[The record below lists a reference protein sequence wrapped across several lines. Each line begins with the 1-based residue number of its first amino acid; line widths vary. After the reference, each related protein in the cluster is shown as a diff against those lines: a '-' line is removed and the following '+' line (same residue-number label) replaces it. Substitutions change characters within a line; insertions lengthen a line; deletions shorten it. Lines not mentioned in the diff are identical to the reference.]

1 MINFFRL
8 VLAGL
13 VLAMAGLISAVVTM
27 RFAIHGA
34 EVKVPDLQG
43 LTVAE
48 AVHRTANL
56 GLNLGIDNKYY
67 SVDVPAGR
75 VLAQSPLPGA
85 IVRREWRMR
94 VTESLGPQRV
104 AIPKVVGQQERVAAI
119 EVRRVGLELEETAQM
134 PYSGAQPGT
143 VIAQNP
149 QQGAAGVE
157 RPSVSLLVSTPAPA
171 PAHGAGYAAV
181 DWHAAGGGGSVGC
194 ARGVEGRASA
204 EQLLGRAASGCRGRG
219 HGSSG
224 YGGSRRHGDEPE
236 SPRRPSR
243 RTGHD
248 GYAESGPVKGR
259 WPQDSGRKASKGR
272 PEGSPGRSPGC
283 V

>member
-8 VLAGL
+8 VVAGL
-13 VLAMAGLISAVVTM
+13 ALAMAGLVSAVVTM

-34 EVKVPDLQG
+34 EVRVPDLQG
-43 LTVAE
+43 LTVSE
-48 AVHRTANL
+48 AVHRTANM

-119 EVRRVGLELEETAQM
+119 EVRRLGLDLEEAALM
-134 PYSGAQPGT
+134 PYSGVPPGT

-157 RPSVSLLVSTPAPA
+157 RPSVSLLVSAPA
-171 PAHGAGYAAV
+171 PTQAPALVMPQLIGVPLATAAALVAHAGLKV
-181 DWHAAGGGGSVGC
+181 
-194 ARGVEGRASA
+194 
-204 EQLLGRAASGCRGRG
+204 
-219 HGSSG
+219 
-224 YGGSRRHGDEPE
+224 
-236 SPRRPSR
+236 
-243 RTGHD
+243 
-248 GYAESGPVKGR
+248 GPVQNSYSEE
-259 WPQDSGRKASKGR
+259 P
-272 PEGSPGRSPGC
+272 SPPAGDAGMAPADTVDPAGTVLSQSPIAGHR
-283 V
+283 VEPGTIVSFRVAQ

>member
-1 MINFFRL
+1 MH
-8 VLAGL
+8 
-13 VLAMAGLISAVVTM
+13 
-27 RFAIHGA
+27 FAIHGA

-48 AVHRTANL
+48 AVHRTANM

-67 SVDVPAGR
+67 SVEVPAGR

-104 AIPKVVGQQERVAAI
+104 AIPAVVGQQERVAAI

-134 PYSGAQPGT
+134 PWTGAAPGT

-157 RPSVSLLVSTPAPA
+157 RPSVSLLVSAAAPPTPQAMVMPQLVGMPLAAATALAVHGGLKVGPVQNSYSDTGASPDAADTGMAPA
-171 PAHGAGYAAV
+171 DTADPAGTVVGQTPLAG
-181 DWHAAGGGGSVGC
+181 H
-194 ARGVEGRASA
+194 RVE
-204 EQLLGRAASGCRGRG
+204 
-219 HGSSG
+219 
-224 YGGSRRHGDEPE
+224 
-236 SPRRPSR
+236 
-243 RTGHD
+243 
-248 GYAESGPVKGR
+248 
-259 WPQDSGRKASKGR
+259 
-272 PEGSPGRSPGC
+272 PGMIVTFRISQ
-283 V
+283 

>member
-8 VLAGL
+8 VLAFL
-13 VLAMAGLISAVVTM
+13 AIAMAGLVSAVVTM
-27 RFAIHGA
+27 RLAIHGA

-43 LTVAE
+43 LTVSE
-48 AVHRTANL
+48 AVHKTANL

-75 VLAQSPLPGA
+75 VLAQSPLAGA

-157 RPSVSLLVSTPAPA
+157 RPSLSLLVSTPAPNPGSALVMPQLTGMPLAAATALVVHAGLKVGPVQNMYSDAAVPADADGGMA
-171 PAHGAGYAAV
+171 PADTVDPAGTV
-181 DWHAAGGGGSVGC
+181 LSQTPVAGHK
-194 ARGVEGRASA
+194 VE
-204 EQLLGRAASGCRGRG
+204 
-219 HGSSG
+219 
-224 YGGSRRHGDEPE
+224 
-236 SPRRPSR
+236 
-243 RTGHD
+243 
-248 GYAESGPVKGR
+248 
-259 WPQDSGRKASKGR
+259 
-272 PEGSPGRSPGC
+272 PGMTVTFR
-283 V
+283 VAQ

>member
-8 VLAGL
+8 VLAFL
-13 VLAMAGLISAVVTM
+13 VIAMAGLVSAVVTM

-34 EVKVPDLQG
+34 EVRVPDLQG
-43 LTVAE
+43 LTVSE
-48 AVHRTANL
+48 AVHKTANL

-67 SVDVPAGR
+67 SADVPAGR

-134 PYSGAQPGT
+134 PYSGAAPGT

-149 QQGAAGVE
+149 EQGAGGVD
-157 RPSVSLLVSTPAPA
+157 RPSVSLLVSTAAPNPAPA
-171 PAHGAGYAAV
+171 MVMPQLTGMPLAAATAAV
-181 DWHAAGGGGSVGC
+181 MHAGLKV
-194 ARGVEGRASA
+194 
-204 EQLLGRAASGCRGRG
+204 
-219 HGSSG
+219 
-224 YGGSRRHGDEPE
+224 
-236 SPRRPSR
+236 
-243 RTGHD
+243 
-248 GYAESGPVKGR
+248 GPVQNTYSAAAPAADAGVADGGMA
-259 WPQDSGRKASKGR
+259 PADTVDPAGTVLSQ
-272 PEGSPGRSPGC
+272 SPAPGHK
-283 V
+283 VEPGMTVTFRVAQ

>member
-13 VLAMAGLISAVVTM
+13 ALAMAGLIAAVVTM
-27 RFAIHGA
+27 RLAIHGA

-43 LTVAE
+43 LTVTD
-48 AVHRTANL
+48 AVHKTANM
-56 GLNLGIDNKYY
+56 GLNLGIDNRYY

-149 QQGAAGVE
+149 QQGAGGVE
-157 RPSVSLLVSTPAPA
+157 RPSVSLLVSTPAPVAATAMVMPQLTGMPLAAAEALVVHAGLKLGPVQNSYSDAPPAAGEDAGMA
-171 PAHGAGYAAV
+171 PADTVDPAGTVLSQTPIAGY
-181 DWHAAGGGGSVGC
+181 
-194 ARGVEGRASA
+194 RVE
-204 EQLLGRAASGCRGRG
+204 
-219 HGSSG
+219 
-224 YGGSRRHGDEPE
+224 
-236 SPRRPSR
+236 
-243 RTGHD
+243 
-248 GYAESGPVKGR
+248 
-259 WPQDSGRKASKGR
+259 
-272 PEGSPGRSPGC
+272 PGMTITFR
-283 V
+283 VAQ

>member
-8 VLAGL
+8 ALAFL
-13 VLAMAGLISAVVTM
+13 AIAMAGLVSAVVTM

-43 LTVAE
+43 LTVSE
-48 AVHRTANL
+48 AVHKTANL

-119 EVRRVGLELEETAQM
+119 EVRRVGLDLEESAQM
-134 PYSGAQPGT
+134 PYSGAPPGT

-157 RPSVSLLVSTPAPA
+157 RPSVSLLVSTPAPNPA
-171 PAHGAGYAAV
+171 PALVMPQLTGMPLAAATALVVHAGLK
-181 DWHAAGGGGSVGC
+181 VGP
-194 ARGVEGRASA
+194 VQNTYSE
-204 EQLLGRAASGCRGRG
+204 AASPAAADGGMAPADTVDPAGTVLSQTPVPG
-219 HGSSG
+219 HKV
-224 YGGSRRHGDEPE
+224 EPGMTVTF
-236 SPRRPSR
+236 RV
-243 RTGHD
+243 
-248 GYAESGPVKGR
+248 A
-259 WPQDSGRKASKGR
+259 Q
-272 PEGSPGRSPGC
+272 
-283 V
+283 

>member
-8 VLAGL
+8 VLAFL
-13 VLAMAGLISAVVTM
+13 AIAMAGLVSAVVTM

-43 LTVAE
+43 LTVSE
-48 AVHRTANL
+48 AVHKTANL

-119 EVRRVGLELEETAQM
+119 EVRRVGLELEESAQM
-134 PYSGAQPGT
+134 PYSGAPPGT

-157 RPSVSLLVSTPAPA
+157 RPSVSLLVSTPAPNPA
-171 PAHGAGYAAV
+171 PALVMPQLTGMPLAAATALVVHAGLKV
-181 DWHAAGGGGSVGC
+181 
-194 ARGVEGRASA
+194 
-204 EQLLGRAASGCRGRG
+204 
-219 HGSSG
+219 
-224 YGGSRRHGDEPE
+224 
-236 SPRRPSR
+236 
-243 RTGHD
+243 
-248 GYAESGPVKGR
+248 GPVQNTYSVAAAPADADGGMA
-259 WPQDSGRKASKGR
+259 PADTVDPSGTVLSQTPA
-272 PEGSPGRSPGC
+272 PGHRVEPGMT
-283 V
+283 VTFRVSQ

>member
-8 VLAGL
+8 VLAGM
-13 VLAMAGLISAVVTM
+13 VLAMAGLVSAVTTM
-27 RFAIHGA
+27 HFAIHGA

-75 VLAQSPLPGA
+75 VLAQSPVPGA

-119 EVRRVGLELEETAQM
+119 EVRRLGLDLEETAQM
-134 PYSGAQPGT
+134 PYSGVPPGT

-157 RPSVSLLVSTPAPA
+157 RPSVSLLVSSPVVTPPPAFVMPQLVGMPLAAATGFAVHAGLKVGPVENSYSSEPAPSDAGPGVGEMA
-171 PAHGAGYAAV
+171 PADTVDPAGTV
-181 DWHAAGGGGSVGC
+181 LSQSPLSGH
-194 ARGVEGRASA
+194 RVE
-204 EQLLGRAASGCRGRG
+204 
-219 HGSSG
+219 
-224 YGGSRRHGDEPE
+224 
-236 SPRRPSR
+236 
-243 RTGHD
+243 
-248 GYAESGPVKGR
+248 
-259 WPQDSGRKASKGR
+259 
-272 PEGSPGRSPGC
+272 PGMTITLR
-283 V
+283 VAQ

>member
-1 MINFFRL
+1 MINIFRL
-8 VLAGL
+8 IVAGL
-13 VLAMAGLISAVVTM
+13 ALAMAALVSAVVTM
-27 RFAIHGA
+27 RLAIHGA
-34 EVKVPDLQG
+34 EVRVPDLQG
-43 LTVAE
+43 LTVSE
-48 AVHRTANL
+48 AVHRTANM

-149 QQGAAGVE
+149 QQGAGGVD
-157 RPSVSLLVSTPAPA
+157 RPSVSLLVSTPAPNPA
-171 PAHGAGYAAV
+171 PALVMPQLTGMPLAAAAAAV
-181 DWHAAGGGGSVGC
+181 VHGGLKVGPVQSSYSSTPAPAAD
-194 ARGVEGRASA
+194 
-204 EQLLGRAASGCRGRG
+204 
-219 HGSSG
+219 SSG
-224 YGGSRRHGDEPE
+224 SEMAPADTVDPAGTVLSQSPVAGHKVEPGMTVTFRV
-236 SPRRPSR
+236 S
-243 RTGHD
+243 
-248 GYAESGPVKGR
+248 
-259 WPQDSGRKASKGR
+259 Q
-272 PEGSPGRSPGC
+272 
-283 V
+283 

>member
-13 VLAMAGLISAVVTM
+13 ALAMAGLVSAVITM
-27 RFAIHGA
+27 RLAIHGA

-43 LTVAE
+43 LTVSE
-48 AVHRTANL
+48 AVHKTANA

-119 EVRRVGLELEETAQM
+119 EVRRLGLDLEETAQM
-134 PYSGAQPGT
+134 PYSGAAPGT

-149 QQGAAGVE
+149 QPGAGGVE
-157 RPSVSLLVSTPAPA
+157 RPSVSLLVSSPAPA
-171 PAHGAGYAAV
+171 TSPAMVMPQMIGLPLLTASAMIAHAGLKVGPVENSYSSALPTSDAV
-181 DWHAAGGGGSVGC
+181 GSDMAPADTVDPAGTVLSQSPAAGHRV
-194 ARGVEGRASA
+194 
-204 EQLLGRAASGCRGRG
+204 Q
-219 HGSSG
+219 
-224 YGGSRRHGDEPE
+224 
-236 SPRRPSR
+236 
-243 RTGHD
+243 
-248 GYAESGPVKGR
+248 
-259 WPQDSGRKASKGR
+259 
-272 PEGSPGRSPGC
+272 PGMTVTLR
-283 V
+283 VAQ

>member
-8 VLAGL
+8 ALAFL
-13 VLAMAGLISAVVTM
+13 AIAMAGLVSAVVTM

-43 LTVAE
+43 LTVSE
-48 AVHRTANL
+48 AVHKTANL

-67 SVDVPAGR
+67 SADVPAGR

-149 QQGAAGVE
+149 QQGAGGVE
-157 RPSVSLLVSTPAPA
+157 RPSVSLLVSTPAPNLA
-171 PAHGAGYAAV
+171 PALVMPQLTGMPLAAATALVVHAGLKV
-181 DWHAAGGGGSVGC
+181 
-194 ARGVEGRASA
+194 
-204 EQLLGRAASGCRGRG
+204 
-219 HGSSG
+219 
-224 YGGSRRHGDEPE
+224 
-236 SPRRPSR
+236 
-243 RTGHD
+243 
-248 GYAESGPVKGR
+248 GPVQNTYSAAAPPADADGGMAPADTVDPAGTVLSQTPVAGHKV
-259 WPQDSGRKASKGR
+259 
-272 PEGSPGRSPGC
+272 EPGMTVTFR
-283 V
+283 VAQ

>member
-1 MINFFRL
+1 MIHFFRL
-8 VLAGL
+8 VLAFL
-13 VLAMAGLISAVVTM
+13 AIAMAGLVSAVVTM

-43 LTVAE
+43 LTVSE
-48 AVHRTANL
+48 AVHRTANM

-157 RPSVSLLVSTPAPA
+157 RPSVSLLVSTPLPTPA
-171 PAHGAGYAAV
+171 PALVMPQLTGMPLAAAAALVGHAG
-181 DWHAAGGGGSVGC
+181 
-194 ARGVEGRASA
+194 
-204 EQLLGRAASGCRGRG
+204 LKL
-219 HGSSG
+219 
-224 YGGSRRHGDEPE
+224 
-236 SPRRPSR
+236 
-243 RTGHD
+243 
-248 GYAESGPVKGR
+248 GPVQNTYSDAPPPATADAGMAPADTVDPAGTVLSQTPLAGHKVVQGMTVTLR
-259 WPQDSGRKASKGR
+259 VAQ
-272 PEGSPGRSPGC
+272 
-283 V
+283 

>member
-8 VLAGL
+8 MVAGL
-13 VLAMAGLISAVVTM
+13 ALAMAGLVSAVVTM
-27 RFAIHGA
+27 RLAIHGA

-43 LTVAE
+43 LTVSE
-48 AVHRTANL
+48 AVHRTANV

-149 QQGAAGVE
+149 QQGAGGVD
-157 RPSVSLLVSTPAPA
+157 RPSVSLLVSTKAPNPAPALVMPQLTGMPLAAATALVVHGGLKVGPVQSTYSSAPA
-171 PAHGAGYAAV
+171 PAAA
-181 DWHAAGGGGSVGC
+181 DAAGSEMAPADTVDPAGTVLSQTPLAGH
-194 ARGVEGRASA
+194 RVE
-204 EQLLGRAASGCRGRG
+204 
-219 HGSSG
+219 
-224 YGGSRRHGDEPE
+224 
-236 SPRRPSR
+236 
-243 RTGHD
+243 
-248 GYAESGPVKGR
+248 
-259 WPQDSGRKASKGR
+259 
-272 PEGSPGRSPGC
+272 PGAIVTFR
-283 V
+283 VAQ

>member
-8 VLAGL
+8 VLAFL
-13 VLAMAGLISAVVTM
+13 AIAMAGLVSAVVTM
-27 RFAIHGA
+27 RLAIHGA

-43 LTVAE
+43 LTVSE
-48 AVHRTANL
+48 AVHKTANL

-157 RPSVSLLVSTPAPA
+157 RPSLSLLVSTPAPNPGSALVMPQLTGMPLAAATALVVHAGLKVGPVQNTYSDAAVPADADGGMA
-171 PAHGAGYAAV
+171 PADTVDPAGTV
-181 DWHAAGGGGSVGC
+181 LSQTPVAGHK
-194 ARGVEGRASA
+194 VE
-204 EQLLGRAASGCRGRG
+204 
-219 HGSSG
+219 
-224 YGGSRRHGDEPE
+224 
-236 SPRRPSR
+236 
-243 RTGHD
+243 
-248 GYAESGPVKGR
+248 
-259 WPQDSGRKASKGR
+259 
-272 PEGSPGRSPGC
+272 PGMTVTFR
-283 V
+283 VAQ

>member
-13 VLAMAGLISAVVTM
+13 ALAMAGLVSAVVTM

-34 EVKVPDLQG
+34 EVRVPDLQG
-43 LTVAE
+43 LTVSE
-48 AVHRTANL
+48 AVHRTANM

-119 EVRRVGLELEETAQM
+119 EVRRVGLDLEETAQM
-134 PYSGAQPGT
+134 PYSGVPPGT

-149 QQGAAGVE
+149 QQGAGGVE
-157 RPSVSLLVSTPAPA
+157 RPSVSLLVSTAAPTTPQALVMPQLVGMPLAAATAFVVHAGLKLGPVQNSYSDALPPAGEDAGMA
-171 PAHGAGYAAV
+171 PAHTVDPGGTVLSQTPIAGY
-181 DWHAAGGGGSVGC
+181 
-194 ARGVEGRASA
+194 RVE
-204 EQLLGRAASGCRGRG
+204 
-219 HGSSG
+219 
-224 YGGSRRHGDEPE
+224 
-236 SPRRPSR
+236 PRMTITLRV
-243 RTGHD
+243 
-248 GYAESGPVKGR
+248 A
-259 WPQDSGRKASKGR
+259 Q
-272 PEGSPGRSPGC
+272 
-283 V
+283 

>member
-1 MINFFRL
+1 MIQFFRL
-8 VLAGL
+8 VLAFL
-13 VLAMAGLISAVVTM
+13 VIAMAGLVSAVVTM
-27 RFAIHGA
+27 RLAIHGA

-43 LTVAE
+43 LTVSE
-48 AVHRTANL
+48 AVHKTANL

-75 VLAQSPLPGA
+75 VLAQSPMPGA

-157 RPSVSLLVSTPAPA
+157 RPSVSLLVSTPAPYLPPAMVMPQLTGIPLAAATALVVHAGLKVGPVQNTYSEAA
-171 PAHGAGYAAV
+171 PAPDADAGMAPADTADPAGTV
-181 DWHAAGGGGSVGC
+181 LSQSPAAGHKV
-194 ARGVEGRASA
+194 
-204 EQLLGRAASGCRGRG
+204 
-219 HGSSG
+219 
-224 YGGSRRHGDEPE
+224 D
-236 SPRRPSR
+236 
-243 RTGHD
+243 
-248 GYAESGPVKGR
+248 
-259 WPQDSGRKASKGR
+259 
-272 PEGSPGRSPGC
+272 PGMTVTFR
-283 V
+283 VAQ

>member
-8 VLAGL
+8 ALAGL
-13 VLAMAGLISAVVTM
+13 ALAMAGLVSAVVTM

-34 EVKVPDLQG
+34 EVRVPDLQG
-43 LTVAE
+43 LTVSE
-48 AVHRTANL
+48 AVHRTANM

-119 EVRRVGLELEETAQM
+119 EVRRLGLDLEEAALM
-134 PYSGAQPGT
+134 PYSGVPPGT

-157 RPSVSLLVSTPAPA
+157 RPSVSLLVSAPA
-171 PAHGAGYAAV
+171 PTQAPALVMPQLIGVPLATAAALVAHAGLKV
-181 DWHAAGGGGSVGC
+181 
-194 ARGVEGRASA
+194 
-204 EQLLGRAASGCRGRG
+204 
-219 HGSSG
+219 
-224 YGGSRRHGDEPE
+224 
-236 SPRRPSR
+236 
-243 RTGHD
+243 
-248 GYAESGPVKGR
+248 GPVQNSYSEE
-259 WPQDSGRKASKGR
+259 P
-272 PEGSPGRSPGC
+272 SPPAGDAGMAPADTVDPAGTVLSQSPIAGHR
-283 V
+283 VEPGTIVSFRVAQ

>member
-8 VLAGL
+8 VLAFL
-13 VLAMAGLISAVVTM
+13 AIAMAGLVSAVVTM

-34 EVKVPDLQG
+34 EVRVPDLQG
-43 LTVAE
+43 LTVSE
-48 AVHRTANL
+48 AVHKTANL

-67 SVDVPAGR
+67 SADVPAGR

-149 QQGAAGVE
+149 EQGAGGVE
-157 RPSVSLLVSTPAPA
+157 RPSVSLLVSTPAPNVA
-171 PAHGAGYAAV
+171 PAVVMPQLTGMPLAAATALVVHAGLKV
-181 DWHAAGGGGSVGC
+181 
-194 ARGVEGRASA
+194 
-204 EQLLGRAASGCRGRG
+204 
-219 HGSSG
+219 
-224 YGGSRRHGDEPE
+224 
-236 SPRRPSR
+236 
-243 RTGHD
+243 
-248 GYAESGPVKGR
+248 GPVQSSYSAADVTDGADGGMA
-259 WPQDSGRKASKGR
+259 PADTVDPAGTVLSQ
-272 PEGSPGRSPGC
+272 SPVAGHKVEPGMT
-283 V
+283 VTFRVSQ

>member
-8 VLAGL
+8 VVAGL
-13 VLAMAGLISAVVTM
+13 ALAMAGLVSAVVTM
-27 RFAIHGA
+27 RLAIHGA
-34 EVKVPDLQG
+34 EVRVPDLQG
-43 LTVAE
+43 LTVSE
-48 AVHRTANL
+48 AVHKTANM

-119 EVRRVGLELEETAQM
+119 EVRRLGLDLEETALM
-134 PYSGAQPGT
+134 PYTGAPPGT

-157 RPSVSLLVSTPAPA
+157 RPSVSLLVSTRAPAPA
-171 PAHGAGYAAV
+171 PAMVMPQLIGMPLAA
-181 DWHAAGGGGSVGC
+181 AAALA
-194 ARGVEGRASA
+194 ARGGLKV
-204 EQLLGRAASGCRGRG
+204 
-219 HGSSG
+219 
-224 YGGSRRHGDEPE
+224 
-236 SPRRPSR
+236 
-243 RTGHD
+243 
-248 GYAESGPVKGR
+248 GPVQNSYSNQPAPAAADAGMA
-259 WPQDSGRKASKGR
+259 PAETVDPAGTVLSQ
-272 PEGSPGRSPGC
+272 SPIAGHRVEPGLT
-283 V
+283 VTFRIAQ

>member
-8 VLAGL
+8 LLAGMA
-13 VLAMAGLISAVVTM
+13 LAMAGLISAVITM

-43 LTVAE
+43 LTVSE

-94 VTESLGPQRV
+94 ITESLGPQRV

-119 EVRRVGLELEETAQM
+119 EVRRLGLELDETAQM
-134 PYSGAQPGT
+134 PYNGAPPGT

-157 RPSVSLLVSTPAPA
+157 RPSVSLLVSVPAATPPAALVMPQLVGMPMAVATALLARAGLKVGPVESAYSSTPAAPDAADAGLQMEPA
-171 PAHGAGYAAV
+171 ETVDPAGTVLSQSPVSGH
-181 DWHAAGGGGSVGC
+181 
-194 ARGVEGRASA
+194 RVE
-204 EQLLGRAASGCRGRG
+204 
-219 HGSSG
+219 
-224 YGGSRRHGDEPE
+224 
-236 SPRRPSR
+236 
-243 RTGHD
+243 
-248 GYAESGPVKGR
+248 
-259 WPQDSGRKASKGR
+259 
-272 PEGSPGRSPGC
+272 PGMTVTLR
-283 V
+283 VAQ

>member
-8 VLAGL
+8 VLAFL
-13 VLAMAGLISAVVTM
+13 AIAMAGLVSAVVTM

-43 LTVAE
+43 LTVSE
-48 AVHRTANL
+48 AVHKTANL

-119 EVRRVGLELEETAQM
+119 EVRRVGLELEESAQM
-134 PYSGAQPGT
+134 PYSGAPPGT

-157 RPSVSLLVSTPAPA
+157 RPSVSLLVSTPAPNPA
-171 PAHGAGYAAV
+171 PALVMPQLTGMPLAAATALVVHAGLKV
-181 DWHAAGGGGSVGC
+181 
-194 ARGVEGRASA
+194 
-204 EQLLGRAASGCRGRG
+204 
-219 HGSSG
+219 
-224 YGGSRRHGDEPE
+224 
-236 SPRRPSR
+236 
-243 RTGHD
+243 
-248 GYAESGPVKGR
+248 GPVQNTYSVAAAPADADGGMA
-259 WPQDSGRKASKGR
+259 PADTVDPAGTVLSQTPA
-272 PEGSPGRSPGC
+272 PGHKVEPGMT
-283 V
+283 VTFRVSQ